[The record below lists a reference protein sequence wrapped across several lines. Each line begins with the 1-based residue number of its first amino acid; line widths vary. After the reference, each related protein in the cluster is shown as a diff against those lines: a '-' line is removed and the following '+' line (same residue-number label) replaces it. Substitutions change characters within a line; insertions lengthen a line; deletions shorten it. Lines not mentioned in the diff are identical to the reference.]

1 MKSKLKAKLLIAALC
16 GAVFSCSS
24 PQATVSAVPATPSS
38 RSGSSLSD
46 QVFAEVNSYRVS
58 KGKRPLD
65 RHAGLDRLAQ
75 QHCNYLAK
83 NGAKFSLHGKYVSHI
98 GFEGRSLAAK
108 QAYKITTIG
117 ENVVASSNHSPKHL
131 VELWAGSRTHEQN
144 MRSDWSCTGV
154 ATAVNTEGM
163 LVSTQIFGSAPNSS
177 FGTRAGV
184 TPNFGQY
191 W

>member
-24 PQATVSAVPATPSS
+24 PQATVSPVPVSTSFS
-38 RSGSSLSD
+38 SGSSLSD
-46 QVFAEVNSYRVS
+46 QVFAEVNSYRAS
-58 KGKRPLD
+58 KGKATLR

-75 QHCNYLAK
+75 QHCDYLAK
-83 NGAKFSLHGKYVSHI
+83 NGEKFSLYGKYVSHF
-98 GFEGRSLAAK
+98 GFEGRSMTA
-108 QAYKITTIG
+108 QQVYKIETIG

-131 VELWAGSRTHEQN
+131 VKLWAGSRTHEQN

-177 FGTRAGV
+177 FGNRAGV